1 MGGESAPGGLI
12 YVSKRRTNVG
22 ASNGGVYTI
31 FTSRE
36 MLLGEEEEGDS
47 NDILLLSTSMNT
59 HALTSMEMSRS

>member
-1 MGGESAPGGLI
+1 MGGESAPGEGLI
-12 YVSKRRTNVG
+12 YEQNVERMLG
-22 ASNGGVYTI
+22 RVTETYTI